1 MIFSVESE
9 GRREALSEMLAR
21 IKVAP
26 KHVLRLEEATGNGR
40 YLMIGA
46 AEHGFIDSQRGL
58 GADLRERPARR
69 AGGAPSSG
77 FAPHH

>member
-1 MIFSVESE
+1 
-9 GRREALSEMLAR
+9 MLAR

-46 AEHGFIDSQRGL
+46 AELRGL
-58 GADLRERPARR
+58 STASAAWR
-69 AGGAPSSG
+69 
-77 FAPHH
+77 